1 MKVIKKIQSNS
12 YYLNIS
18 DNFEENFNTIKVF
31 EKVFEDFELAVKLN
45 IPIVLSD
52 YRSNNPNI
60 SINANHIGITY
71 IIPKIDLLYDE
82 DDTDIDNIR
91 RYFVNFYNQ
100 ILNVDYPNIKEIISD
115 NKDEYD
121 DLKKYFPNL
130 KIREA

>member
-82 DDTDIDNIR
+82 DDTGIDNIR